1 MNKIQKKKKKQTS
14 DIQKVGW
21 FERFKK
27 FVKAHPKT
35 EKPQRP
41 KTYVVRRLGVITFWA
56 LFAFMFLVVFV
67 TVTSSPES
75 AEPRN
80 KKQTEVNRNPATKP
94 AAIQFA
100 KEFTREYFNWEPTN
114 GGWKDRSQRLSNYLA
129 EGLDEQAG
137 LVTES
142 LEWSSAIQEIAFQ
155 KTDKITDKK
164 SHIIFEVSSEMQ
176 KNKKTKEV
184 TKDFA
189 VPVVHN
195 GSTYGVYELPFVTYL
210 KDGTDVEAN
219 RDVNQTNLAAINDN
233 GEIENIEAFLETFF
247 KSYVQDSEDQLS
259 YMLTDKTHQSGLNGA
274 LNFRGINS
282 TEVYEGNKAGQYFV
296 ISEVTFEEPVTKMQM
311 NSVYKL
317 VVEKKDDHY
326 VVSKLNAEQKIKEK
340 LSE

>member
-1 MNKIQKKKKKQTS
+1 MNKIQKKKKKQTGES
-14 DIQKVGW
+14 QKVGW

-27 FVKAHPKT
+27 FVKAQPKK
-35 EKPQRP
+35 EKPRRP
-41 KTYVVRRLGVITFWA
+41 KTYTVRRIGVFTFWA
-56 LFAFMFLVVFV
+56 LFAFMLLVVFI

-75 AEPRN
+75 AETRN
-80 KKQTEVNRNPATKP
+80 EKQAEVKRNPATKP

-100 KEFTREYFNWEPTN
+100 KEFTRDYFKWQPTN
-114 GGWKDRSQRLSNYLA
+114 DGWNDRSKRLTNYLA

-142 LEWSSAIQEIAFQ
+142 LEWNSAIQEIAYQ
-155 KTDKITDKK
+155 KTDEITDKK
-164 SHIIFEVSSEMQ
+164 SHIIFKVSSKMK
-176 KNKKTKEV
+176 KNKETKVV
-184 TKDFA
+184 TKDFV

-195 GSTYGVYELPFVTYL
+195 GSTYGVYELPFVTHL

-219 RDVNQTNLAAINDN
+219 RDFNQTNLASINDN
-233 GEIENIEAFLETFF
+233 GEVENIEAFLETFF
-247 KSYVQDSEDQLS
+247 NSFVQDSEDQLS

-274 LNFRGINS
+274 LNFKGVNS

-296 ISEVTFEEPVTKMQM
+296 ISEVMFEEPVTKMQM

-326 VVSKLNAEQKIKEK
+326 VVSRLNAEQKIKEK